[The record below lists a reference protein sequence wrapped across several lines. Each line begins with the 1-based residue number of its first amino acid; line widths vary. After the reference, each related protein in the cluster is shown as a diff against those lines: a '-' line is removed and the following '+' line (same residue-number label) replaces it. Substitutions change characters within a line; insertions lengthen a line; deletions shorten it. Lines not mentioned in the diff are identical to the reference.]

1 MSTAAPARPRQ
12 IETRFFRSSKRPLT
26 AEEQKKRDEL
36 RRAKTKVRTGYWRQR
51 LYDRREPE
59 LRHMSDA
66 LLKAFVTSRLVDDPL
81 HDLTARFLSVLT
93 EAGYDPVVSLE
104 RAKKLRRALA
114 G

>member
-1 MSTAAPARPRQ
+1 
-12 IETRFFRSSKRPLT
+12 
-26 AEEQKKRDEL
+26 
-36 RRAKTKVRTGYWRQR
+36 
-51 LYDRREPE
+51 
-59 LRHMSDA
+59 MSDA